1 MCELLSMLVV
11 GFMQTGPDVYQLQLL
26 SPEGEIIEYTLL
38 KNDENLLSLSP
49 V

>member
-11 GFMQTGPDVYQLQLL
+11 GFVQTGPDVYQLQLL
-26 SPEGEIIEYTLL
+26 NPEGEIVEYVLL
-38 KNDENLLSLSP
+38 KNDKNLLSLLT

>member
-11 GFMQTGPDVYQLQLL
+11 GFVQTGPDVYQLQLL
-26 SPEGEIIEYTLL
+26 SPEGEIVEYVLL
-38 KNDENLLSLSP
+38 KNDKNLLSLLT

>member
-11 GFMQTGPDVYQLQLL
+11 GFMQTGPGVYQLQLL
-26 SPEGEIIEYTLL
+26 SPEGEIIEYVLL
-38 KNDENLLSLSP
+38 KNDKNLLSLSP